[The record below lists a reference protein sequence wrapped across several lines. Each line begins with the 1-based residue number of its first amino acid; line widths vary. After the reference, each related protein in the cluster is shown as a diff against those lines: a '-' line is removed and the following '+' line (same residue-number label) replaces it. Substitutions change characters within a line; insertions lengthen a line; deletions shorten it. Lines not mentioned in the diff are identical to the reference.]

1 MIIDGISDSIK
12 LFSTL
17 DTKVAVMF
25 LDESSRE
32 LVSTYTQDDPL
43 DTETLINVIDSH
55 KQEPVMAVL
64 LEIIDLESNAPTPK
78 QRAKRNIN
86 KDVKVYMLDHLLVD
100 LDHKKYVS
108 AMCGSESCC
117 PTNGREILTNV

>member
-1 MIIDGISDSIK
+1 MIIGGINDSIK

-32 LVSTYTQDDPL
+32 LVSTYTQDEPL

-55 KQEPVMAVL
+55 RQEPVQAVI
-64 LEIIDLESNAPTPK
+64 LEVVDLEKNAPTPE

-86 KDVKVYMLDHLLVD
+86 NNVKVYMLDHLLVD

-108 AMCGSESCC
+108 AMCSNEDCC
-117 PTNGREILTNV
+117 PVNGRDMHV